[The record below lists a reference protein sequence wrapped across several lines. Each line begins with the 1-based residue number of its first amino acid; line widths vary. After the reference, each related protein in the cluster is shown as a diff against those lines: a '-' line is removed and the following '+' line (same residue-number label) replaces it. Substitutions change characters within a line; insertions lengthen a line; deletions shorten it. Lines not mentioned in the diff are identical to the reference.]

1 MKLENELEN
10 WRDKMELKSALIL
23 VIFIILGVICFL
35 WIWSVLETDFISRV
49 KKSHRHF
56 NEDADDSNNQS

>member
-1 MKLENELEN
+1 
-10 WRDKMELKSALIL
+10 MELKSALIL